1 MDRTHRRKFG
11 QNFLDDT
18 TARLIAADLP
28 VQPGQSILEIGP
40 GQGAMTAPLLEKGV
54 PLTAVE
60 IDSQCVEY
68 LQKKFAGVSH
78 FSVVHQDILEFDMDT
93 WIAGH
98 GKPWLTGNLPYNVS
112 TAIIAGIMP
121 LLFRTCGFMGMV
133 QLEVAERLCA
143 KPGTRAYGS
152 LSVWVAAHAEGRI
165 LRKIGPEHFTPK
177 PNVDSATILLSP
189 RNDVLQASPE
199 FFDFVQASFSQ
210 KRKRIANSLEKTVE
224 KKRTL
229 EVLAALGF
237 SENTRAEELSP
248 QELLALYQT
257 IYAGEPS

>member
-60 IDSQCVEY
+60 MDSQCVEY

-165 LRKIGPEHFTPK
+165 LRKSDRSILH
-177 PNVDSATILLSP
+177 PNRMWTVRP
-189 RNDVLQASPE
+189 
-199 FFDFVQASFSQ
+199 SFSHPGMMFYRHRRNFLTLSRLLF
-210 KRKRIANSLEKTVE
+210 RKNVKELRIL
-224 KKRTL
+224 
-229 EVLAALGF
+229 
-237 SENTRAEELSP
+237 
-248 QELLALYQT
+248 
-257 IYAGEPS
+257 